1 MWRKVFVKA
10 LPTAADCLADKFLF
24 IDKVIYES
32 PMFASSAYP
41 SLCVFGQLTRKSF
54 SVARVKAV

>member
-10 LPTAADCLADKFLF
+10 LPTTADSLADKFLF

-32 PMFASSAYP
+32 PRFDSTAYP
-41 SLCVFGQLTRKSF
+41 SLCVFGQFTRKSF